1 MQHLSALDALFLYLE
16 TPETPMHVG
25 NLILFEAPKGH
36 RGSFYPNIRRHIE
49 SRLHLAPIFSRKLA
63 FMPFDLANPI
73 WVEDDAVDLDWHIQ
87 SLTLPKPG
95 TYTQLEAAVAKLHE
109 GMLDRD
115 RPLWQFTVIE
125 GLQSGEIAFTSR
137 VHHAGLDGQGGVALA
152 QAILDVE
159 PKPAPRNVGR
169 AEAKPS
175 MPPSAANMLSA
186 ALRNSVA
193 QYGKIL
199 KAGASA
205 VKTVAGAASA
215 AGAAGVRALSSSQA
229 RKAGAPTE
237 QLQGMAGIANMTAM
251 AEFAGNVSKLKASDT
266 PLQAAKKLLPRG
278 MKLGPRTPLNVAI
291 TGKRSFATS
300 RVPLDEAK
308 AIAKHFDVKLND
320 VVLATVAGALR
331 ALYAKDK
338 RILAKAFIGAVPASL
353 RAAGD
358 TSQNNQVTMMLVNMA
373 TNIADPAKRMAA
385 IRDASTA
392 AKMLTGSMK
401 GAMTT
406 VTSDLPSLGIPWLM
420 SIITPLY
427 KTAIATNRI
436 PVVAN
441 LVISNVPGPPMP
453 LYMAGARMKTY
464 FPVSIVTHG
473 MALNI
478 TIHSYAGSLDYGL
491 IAAKDQVPNLAA
503 FTKAI
508 EAAHEELK
516 SFLDKPFEVK
526 MAENAR
532 GLETLKKSRVKKV
545 AKALVKKTVVKKT
558 VVKKAKSPSSKR
570 VIAAAPA
577 AAKVKTKRGVKVGA
591 KVGAKDG
598 AKGGTKRG

>member
-25 NLILFEAPKGH
+25 SLVLFEKPKGH

-49 SRLHLAPIFSRKLA
+49 SRMHLAPLFARKLA

-73 WVEDDAVDLDWHIQ
+73 WVEDHDIDLDWHIR
-87 SLTLPKPG
+87 SMTLPAPG
-95 TYTQLEAAVAKLHE
+95 TQVQLEKAVATLHE

-125 GLQSGEIAFTSR
+125 GLQSGEVAFTSR

-159 PKPAPRNVGR
+159 PKPAPRGVKK
-169 AEAKPS
+169 AAAKPS
-175 MPPSAANMLSA
+175 LPPSAANMLSA
-186 ALRNSVA
+186 AFRNSVA

-199 KAGASA
+199 KVGASA
-205 VKTVAGAASA
+205 VKTIGA
-215 AGAAGVRALSSSQA
+215 AGAKGVVALSSSQA

-237 QLQGMAGIANMTAM
+237 QFAGVANLSNM
-251 AEFAGNVSKLKASDT
+251 AEFAGNVTKLKSTDT

-278 MKLGPRTPLNVAI
+278 MKLGPRTPLNVAV
-291 TGKRSFATS
+291 TSKRAFATT
-300 RVPLDEAK
+300 RIPLEEAK
-308 AIAKHFDVKLND
+308 ALAKHFDVKLND
-320 VVLATVAGALR
+320 IVLATVAGAVR
-331 ALYAKDK
+331 ACYARDK
-338 RILAKAFIGAVPASL
+338 AILAKPFVGAVPASL
-353 RAAGD
+353 RAPGD
-358 TSQNNQVTMMLVNMA
+358 TTQNNQVTMMLINLA
-373 TNIADPAKRMAA
+373 TNIADPVKRIAA

-406 VTSDLPSLGIPWLM
+406 VTSDLPTLGIPWLM

-427 KTAIATNRI
+427 KTAVSTNRI

-441 LVISNVPGPPMP
+441 LVISNVPGPPVP
-453 LYMAGARMKTY
+453 LYMAGAKMKSY

-473 MALNI
+473 LALNI

-491 IAAKDQVPNLAA
+491 IAAKDQVPD
-503 FTKAI
+503 
-508 EAAHEELK
+508 LK
-516 SFLDKPFEVK
+516 QFVK
-526 MAENAR
+526 
-532 GLETLKKSRVKKV
+532 GLESAHRELMAI
-545 AKALVKKTVVKKT
+545 AKAARPAAADTVTKT
-558 VVKKAKSPSSKR
+558 KR
-570 VIAAAPA
+570 VPAATRKAPA
-577 AAKVKTKRGVKVGA
+577 AAKKAGKAISTKTKTKRG
-591 KVGAKDG
+591 
-598 AKGGTKRG
+598 